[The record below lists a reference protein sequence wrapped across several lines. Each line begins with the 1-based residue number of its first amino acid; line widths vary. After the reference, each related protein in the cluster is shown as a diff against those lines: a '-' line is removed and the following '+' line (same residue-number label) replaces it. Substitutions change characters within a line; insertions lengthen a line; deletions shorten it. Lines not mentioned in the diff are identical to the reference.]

1 MNLKIQYFKIPT
13 EFEFARKFYLK
24 GLNLENE
31 NLENKSNVKKSN
43 LRDYDENPLI
53 IVDNTKK
60 VIRNSI
66 ILIICLICLAVIKDF
81 FFDGKINSMQIA
93 MCFTF
98 VILFRRA
105 EAKLYKNAIVYFYND
120 KIIKVVD
127 DKIFAEFEPKSI
139 KKITKTISYSLPIFY
154 PTPNDFTTKSAV
166 VFLIILPILGLFM
179 FPMATIMIV
188 VLTFLVLILP
198 QVIFH
203 FGENTEILHDMIFIQ
218 SKNGLFFN
226 FLLSSQDDYNE
237 LKTYFKLKANKNLD
251 IAEKKIS
258 VWFDISEKDIKIQKQ
273 FILQG
278 VKYE

>member
-1 MNLKIQYFKIPT
+1 
-13 EFEFARKFYLK
+13 
-24 GLNLENE
+24 
-31 NLENKSNVKKSN
+31 
-43 LRDYDENPLI
+43 
-53 IVDNTKK
+53 
-60 VIRNSI
+60 
-66 ILIICLICLAVIKDF
+66 
-81 FFDGKINSMQIA
+81 
-93 MCFTF
+93 
-98 VILFRRA
+98 
-105 EAKLYKNAIVYFYND
+105 
-120 KIIKVVD
+120 
-127 DKIFAEFEPKSI
+127 
-139 KKITKTISYSLPIFY
+139 
-154 PTPNDFTTKSAV
+154 
-166 VFLIILPILGLFM
+166 M
-179 FPMATIMIV
+179 FPMATIMIA

-198 QVIFH
+198 QAIFH